1 MKTKIL
7 LLSDIHGNFP
17 ALRAVTETVHANDFD
32 VILNA
37 GDSTVYA
44 PFANQVLDWLRAHE
58 VISILGNTDIKVKK
72 LSKGKSFKKPSKPEK
87 RVMYTSTADSLSRA
101 NRKFL
106 FQLKKKKILRISG
119 RRIGLF
125 HGSPENADEFLFNS
139 TSDTRFQE
147 LADKANCDI
156 IITGHSH
163 TPYHKKIA
171 GVHFI
176 NPGSIGRMF
185 DGDPRAS
192 CALLTLTKQA
202 ITVEHYRISYPVA
215 EVVKKL
221 GRRQLPAIYA
231 KMYTMGRKLN

>member
-1 MKTKIL
+1 MHTKIL

-17 ALRAVTETVHANDFD
+17 ALAAVAKKVHAEKVN

-37 GDSTVYA
+37 GDCTVYA

-72 LSKGKSFKKPSKPEK
+72 LLKGKSFKKPSKPEK
-87 RVMYTSTADSLSRA
+87 RIMYTSTADSLSRD

-106 FQLKKKKILRISG
+106 FHLTKKKILRISG
-119 RRIGLF
+119 RTIGLF
-125 HGSPENADEFLFNS
+125 HGSPEHANEFLFAS
-139 TSDTRFQE
+139 TPDVRFQE
-147 LADKANCDI
+147 LAGKTDCDI

-163 TPYHKKIA
+163 TPYHKQIA

-176 NPGSIGRMF
+176 NPGSTGRMF

-192 CALLTLTKQA
+192 CALLTLTKRA
-202 ITVEHYRISYPVA
+202 ITVEHYRISYPV
-215 EVVKKL
+215 EKVVKKL
-221 GRRQLPAIYA
+221 ARRQLPTIYA